1 VYEDTDPASDTDEIL
16 SATRNVEDGTNVYSL
31 TELDF
36 SDESDVWMEVEFTV
50 QDSAT
55 EDPELSEVTL
65 QTSQGSDIG
74 TIDDAGQ
81 IVPLDA
87 GK

>member
-1 VYEDTDPASDTDEIL
+1 
-16 SATRNVEDGTNVYSL
+16 
-31 TELDF
+31 
-36 SDESDVWMEVEFTV
+36 MEVEFTV

-81 IVPLDA
+81 IVPPSTQ

>member
-36 SDESDVWMEVEFTV
+36 SDESDV
-50 QDSAT
+50 
-55 EDPELSEVTL
+55 
-65 QTSQGSDIG
+65 
-74 TIDDAGQ
+74 
-81 IVPLDA
+81 
-87 GK
+87 

>member
-1 VYEDTDPASDTDEIL
+1 
-16 SATRNVEDGTNVYSL
+16 
-31 TELDF
+31 
-36 SDESDVWMEVEFTV
+36 MEVEFTV

-87 GK
+87 GEVAYAVTPSVTTPQSDGTVSGLVEIQSSETESFA

>member
-1 VYEDTDPASDTDEIL
+1 
-16 SATRNVEDGTNVYSL
+16 
-31 TELDF
+31 
-36 SDESDVWMEVEFTV
+36 MEVEFTV

-87 GK
+87 GEVAYAVMSVTTPQSDGTVSGLVEIQSSETESFA